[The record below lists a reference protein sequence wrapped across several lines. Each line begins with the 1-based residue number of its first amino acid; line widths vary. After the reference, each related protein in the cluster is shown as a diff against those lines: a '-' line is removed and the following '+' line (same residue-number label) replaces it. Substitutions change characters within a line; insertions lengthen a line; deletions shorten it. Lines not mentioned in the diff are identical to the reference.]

1 MKIIYEAFDG
11 TQFDNEF
18 DCEDYEW
25 KLNHKESLKD
35 LIFYDKDEKVMTDSK
50 LSEDVYSKVMKIEVL
65 SNYGVQALKDIAD
78 YTGFC
83 CYDVINSTGVW
94 TWSKE
99 NEKFEKISENIKY
112 FNLGIDI

>member
-1 MKIIYEAFDG
+1 MKVIYEAFDG

-18 DCEDYEW
+18 SCEDYEW
-25 KLNHKESLKD
+25 KLNHEESLKD

-78 YTGFC
+78 YTGFL
-83 CYDVINSTGVW
+83 CYDVVNEVGIWVW
-94 TWSKE
+94 NNEDKNFKKFSK
-99 NEKFEKISENIKY
+99 
-112 FNLGIDI
+112 